1 MLSATDVDMLAG
13 SVSGPVL
20 TQEHPD
26 YADEVRGYNLAIT
39 HEPDVVVGAASSEDV
54 VAAVAW
60 ARSRKTPVGVQA
72 TGHGAGEAVRGGLL
86 ITTRRMQDLQVDP
99 VQRTARVGAGVRWKT
114 VLAECVPQGLIGLN
128 GSSTDV
134 GVIGY
139 TLGGGLPVLG
149 RAYGFAADRVRSFE
163 VVTPD
168 GELRH
173 IDGEHEPDLFALL
186 RGGKGNLAIVTSMVF
201 DLVPV
206 SDFYGGGIIF
216 PGGDAEEVLSAF
228 RAWWP
233 TLPDE
238 ACPSVSLLRP
248 PDAEFVPEPLRGQ
261 FVVHVRFAFPGARAD
276 AEALLAPMRA
286 VSTPIM
292 DMAGPMN
299 YVDVD
304 MVHLDPPDPLPY
316 AERGALLRE
325 FDAEAQATLLRMAGP
340 ESQSPLLF
348 IELRPLGGALAR
360 NTTADAVSGRD
371 AGFSMLSI
379 GLAVPPIAQ
388 VVDEAGSELLAAMA
402 PYSTGFTMVNFHG
415 KPGDDDD
422 RARAWSRETYE
433 RLLEA
438 KQMYDPENMLRFG
451 HALPVRGVTPVEEW

>member
-1 MLSATDVDMLAG
+1 MYEG
-13 SVSGPVL
+13 
-20 TQEHPD
+20 
-26 YADEVRGYNLAIT
+26 IT
-39 HEPDVVVGAASSEDV
+39 RPLKGVVGATNSEDV

-72 TGHGAGEAVRGGLL
+72 TGHGASEAVRGGLL

-99 VQRTARVGAGVRWKT
+99 VQRTARVGAGVTWKT
-114 VLAECVPQGLIGLN
+114 VLAESVPHGLIGLN

-149 RAYGFAADRVRSFE
+149 RAHGFAADHVRSFE

-168 GELRH
+168 GLPRH
-173 IDGEHEPDLFALL
+173 VDADHEPELFALL
-186 RGGKGNLAIVTSMVF
+186 RGGKGNFAIVTSMVF
-201 DLVPV
+201 DLIPV
-206 SDFYGGGIIF
+206 GDFYGGGIIF
-216 PGGDAEEVLSAF
+216 PGHDAEEVLSAF

-233 TLPDE
+233 TLPEE

-261 FVVHVRFAFPGARAD
+261 FVVHVRFAYAGPRED

-286 VSTPIM
+286 VSTPLM
-292 DMAGPMN
+292 DMAGPLS

-316 AERGALLRE
+316 AERGALLSE
-325 FDAEAQATLLRMAGP
+325 FDAEAQSTLLRMAGP

-348 IELRPLGGALAR
+348 IELRPLGGALSR
-360 NTTADAVSGRD
+360 STTADAVSGRD

-388 VVDEAGSELLAAMA
+388 LVDEAGSELLAAME

-422 RARAWSRETYE
+422 RTRAWSRETYG

-451 HALPVRGVTPVEEW
+451 HALPVRGLTPVEEW

>member
-1 MLSATDVDMLAG
+1 MLSATDIDMLAG

-20 TQEHPD
+20 TNEDPD

-39 HEPDVVVGAASSEDV
+39 HQPDVVVGAASSDDV
-54 VAAVAW
+54 VAAVRW
-60 ARSRKTPVGVQA
+60 ARSRKIPVAVQA
-72 TGHGAGEAVRGGLL
+72 TGHGASEAVRGGLL
-86 ITTRRMQDLQVDP
+86 ITTQRMQELQVDP
-99 VQRTARVGAGVRWKT
+99 AGRTARVGAGVKWKT
-114 VLAECVPQGLIGLN
+114 VLAESLPHGLIGLN

-149 RAYGFAADRVRSFE
+149 RAYGFAADHVRSFD

-168 GELRH
+168 GVFRH
-173 IDGEHEPDLFALL
+173 VDAEREPELFALL

-206 SDFYGGGIIF
+206 DDFYGGGIIF
-216 PGGDAEEVLSAF
+216 PGNDAEAVLSAF

-238 ACPSVSLLRP
+238 ACPSVALLRP

-261 FVVHVRFAFPGARAD
+261 FVVHVRFAHPGPRED
-276 AEALLAPMRA
+276 AEALLAPMRS

-292 DMAGPMN
+292 DMAGPMS
-299 YVDVD
+299 YADVD

-316 AERGALLRE
+316 DERGALLSG
-325 FDAEAQATLLRMAGP
+325 FDADAQSALLKVAGP
-340 ESQSPLLF
+340 ESQTPLLL
-348 IELRPLGGALAR
+348 IELRPLGGALSR
-360 NTTADAVSGRD
+360 NSTADAVSGRD
-371 AGFSMLSI
+371 AGFSLLSI

-388 VVDEAGSELLAAMA
+388 LVDEAGSELLGAMA
-402 PYSTGFTMVNFHG
+402 PFSTGHTMVNFHG
-415 KPGDDDD
+415 KLGDAED
-422 RARAWSRETYE
+422 RARAWSKETYE
-433 RLLEA
+433 RLLAA
-438 KQMYDPENMLRFG
+438 KQTYDPDNMLRFG
-451 HALPVRGVTPVEEW
+451 HALPLPGATPVEEW